1 MKKITIAIDGYSSTG
16 KSTVARQLASHFGY
30 IYIDT
35 GAMYRAVTYYALK
48 QNVISENHFD
58 KSGIIEILPEID
70 LEFRKVNSEDVRI
83 FLNGENVENEIRNLM
98 VSQFVSRVAAIREVR
113 LKLVAQQRKMGKEK
127 GVVMDGRDIGTVVF
141 PNAELKIFM
150 TASPEIRAKR
160 RYEELLSKG
169 ENVDFE
175 QIIENIKTRDYLDTT
190 REDSPLRMA
199 ADAIEFD
206 NSNINPENQFLQ
218 LVKMVENKIN
228 EVSKN

>member
-113 LKLVAQQRKMGKEK
+113 LKLVAQQRKMGEGK

-160 RYEELLSKG
+160 RYEELLNKG
-169 ENVDFE
+169 ETVDFE
-175 QIIENIKTRDYLDTT
+175 QIIENIKTRDFLDTT